1 MFRLVQ
7 RRRLWFLISTL
18 AILPGILFMIWH
30 TITAGTPLP
39 LSIDY
44 TGGTQWELRFTQPVD
59 PTEVRSIFVSAGYA
73 DTTAFLVQDDR
84 TVQVKLKTITPEE
97 KDLLQTAIVERFGEV
112 DQRSF
117 HSIGPAIGAD
127 VSRAAMLAVIAASVL
142 ILIYI
147 AVAFRG
153 VPHPFRYG
161 TVAIVALV
169 HDVLVMISFIAIM
182 NLVAGWEIDALFLT
196 ATLTIIGFS
205 VNDTIVIFDRIRE
218 NFHRHKGERFA
229 TVTNRSLIETIQ
241 RSISTGLSALLVL
254 AAILIFGGATLQ
266 LFMASLIVGILSGTY
281 SSIFVAAPILV
292 AWEERSLLGPNEER
306 PVASKG
312 RAALA

>member
-7 RRRLWFLISTL
+7 RRRLWFLISSL
-18 AILPGILFMIWH
+18 AILPGIIFVIWH
-30 TITAGTPLP
+30 MITTGTPLP

-44 TGGTQWELRFTQPVD
+44 TGGTQWEIRFTEAVD
-59 PTEVRSIFVSAGYA
+59 PTEVRSVFVEAGYS

-84 TVQVKLKTITPEE
+84 TVQVKLKTINPEE
-97 KDLLQTAIVERFGEV
+97 KELLQSAIVERFGEI

-147 AVAFRG
+147 AVAFRE

-161 TVAIVALV
+161 AVAIVALV
-169 HDVLVMISFIAIM
+169 HDVLIMISFIAIM

-196 ATLTIIGFS
+196 AALTVIGFS

-218 NFHRHKGERFA
+218 NFRRHKGERFA

-266 LFMASLIVGILSGTY
+266 LFMASLIVGIFSGTY
-281 SSIFVAAPILV
+281 SSIFIAAPILV
-292 AWEERSLLGPNEER
+292 AWEERSLLGRNEER
-306 PVASKG
+306 PAASKE